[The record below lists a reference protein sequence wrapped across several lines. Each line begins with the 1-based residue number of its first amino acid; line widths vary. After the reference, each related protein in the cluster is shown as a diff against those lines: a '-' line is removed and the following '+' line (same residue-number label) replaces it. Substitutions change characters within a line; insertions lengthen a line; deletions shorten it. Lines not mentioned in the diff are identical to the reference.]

1 MSSLHLVKIFP
12 HQSKFCTFSHL
23 TIQLQHN
30 LRHYTF
36 YLKEGMSVLEL
47 GAAEESYL
55 PDGLQLSRHVGV
67 GANKQLMGENSA
79 LTESLVADLN
89 DVIEEEGV
97 TSDELKSLG
106 AGTFD
111 AILMANTIDFLTSP
125 REVFR

>member
-1 MSSLHLVKIFP
+1 VL
-12 HQSKFCTFSHL
+12 FSHL